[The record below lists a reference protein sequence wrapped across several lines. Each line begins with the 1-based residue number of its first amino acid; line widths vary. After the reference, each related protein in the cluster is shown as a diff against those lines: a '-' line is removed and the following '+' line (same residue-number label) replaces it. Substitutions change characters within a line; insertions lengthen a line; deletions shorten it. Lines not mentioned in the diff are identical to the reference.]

1 MIIHYTYNTVIYS
14 KWLSICLSHLYRL
27 FSHHGDLRCHQ
38 PELPVSIGQD
48 NLPPFDTRTALEVIE
63 EDLAAVKDWCFMGH
77 GSESCPPKNTCFLVG
92 KMMIEHAMFGSS
104 QFSDNPNWWKFKLV
118 NFFFLSLG
126 YYWPSKCFFR
136 LRIQMANGPSHLT
149 FSMEDPEELTICS
162 AIQLSAKRYATESS
176 ACMCISRASIMEAVC
191 RGTNIQNRGSEI
203 PTHTTLS
210 CWNFQQRPREMWCL
224 SMSFACNPRG
234 LQNLRPW
241 QDQEAA
247 SELLEQI
254 AGSWGAQFGVL
265 EPLYAGASE
274 SLQLF

>member
-104 QFSDNPNWWKFKLV
+104 QFSDNPNWWKFKFV
-118 NFFFLSLG
+118 NFL
-126 YYWPSKCFFR
+126 
-136 LRIQMANGPSHLT
+136 
-149 FSMEDPEELTICS
+149 FSVTWLLLTIQVFFQAADS
-162 AIQLSAKRYATESS
+162 NGKWSQSFDIQH
-176 ACMCISRASIMEAVC
+176 
-191 RGTNIQNRGSEI
+191 G
-203 PTHTTLS
+203 
-210 CWNFQQRPREMWCL
+210 
-224 SMSFACNPRG
+224 
-234 LQNLRPW
+234 
-241 QDQEAA
+241 
-247 SELLEQI
+247 
-254 AGSWGAQFGVL
+254 GSWGTHH
-265 EPLYAGASE
+265 
-274 SLQLF
+274 LFCDPAICKKVCNGIKCMHVHFSCIYHGSCVQGNKHTK